1 MKISDTTDEAWITA
15 FNEQAK
21 EIIGCSADDL
31 YKIKKDETEDI
42 FQQKLKELLWKPR
55 IFQVVVTQAEYM
67 NEKSKK
73 LLLCHNQPSTIQP
86 NQTCCWK
93 KYLKRQSPTFSFM
106 FSIFISVVSVF
117 KMIMVLLS
125 DLFK

>member
-42 FQQKLKELLWKPR
+42 FQQKLKELLWIPR
-55 IFQVVVTQAEYM
+55 IFRVAVTQAEYM
-67 NEKSKK
+67 NEKRQKIAVMSQSAVDYSAESS
-73 LLLCHNQPSTIQP
+73 LLLEE
-86 NQTCCWK
+86 
-93 KYLKRQSPTFSFM
+93 
-106 FSIFISVVSVF
+106 IS
-117 KMIMVLLS
+117 KMKESNI
-125 DLFK
+125 